1 MKRII
6 EGKRYDTETATCVAT
21 LRSPTASV
29 RDFRYEDTSLY
40 RTPRGAWFVAGKG
53 GPMSQWRRQV
63 DLNGWTSGEG
73 LRPVDEEE
81 AREILE
87 NEDELAAIEKYFSKS
102 VVDA

>member
-1 MKRII
+1 
-6 EGKRYDTETATCVAT
+6 
-21 LRSPTASV
+21 
-29 RDFRYEDTSLY
+29 
-40 RTPRGAWFVAGKG
+40 
-53 GPMSQWRRQV
+53 MSQWRRQV